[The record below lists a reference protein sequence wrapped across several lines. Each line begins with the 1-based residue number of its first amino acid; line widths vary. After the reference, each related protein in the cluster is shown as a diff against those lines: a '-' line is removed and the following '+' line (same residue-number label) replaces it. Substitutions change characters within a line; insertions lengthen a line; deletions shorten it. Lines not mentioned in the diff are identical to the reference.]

1 MSAAA
6 TGDADAAERANC
18 AAVNA
23 MLPTP
28 IQMQDFLALPDD
40 QPIVMVNLLKFKAH
54 GGKPNTLSTP
64 PPSANSGK
72 AGRPRSSLRAGPTSA

>member
-1 MSAAA
+1 MSDATMATSRRDFLTGTGIPAGAAALVSAAA

-28 IQMQDFLALPDD
+28 IQMQDFLPLP
-40 QPIVMVNLLKFKAH
+40 M
-54 GGKPNTLSTP
+54 TS
-64 PPSANSGK
+64 
-72 AGRPRSSLRAGPTSA
+72 RS